1 MGFKATCHSL
11 RATAELPPSKL
22 SPPPSLSDADRASA
36 NFSASLPPPSPAA
49 NRSCCCRRCSSPS
62 PSCPPAF
69 PARRRGFF
77 ASATLVRTG
86 QEAGGGGAT
95 GAGRG
100 AAGAAGAEVRNDAAM
115 RFRAPTGNPS
125 ARRASS
131 SSSFSA
137 CRGRSRHSCAI
148 VSYLF
153 REPYMVDDV
162 RCANFGESVWE
173 QRMGARE
180 EMERQMAQKRPRW
193 ASQLAVS
200 CPQHCK
206 IVNARN
212 CQTRSPGLWLYPPAR
227 ATWRASQYRTAQAT
241 SPPRSSPPPP
251 APSSCPQHPSPA
263 PPS

>member
-153 REPYMVDDV
+153 REARTWLMM
-162 RCANFGESVWE
+162 C
-173 QRMGARE
+173 GAQTLASRSGS
-180 EMERQMAQKRPRW
+180 RGWAHVKRWRDRW
-193 ASQLAVS
+193 
-200 CPQHCK
+200 
-206 IVNARN
+206 
-212 CQTRSPGLWLYPPAR
+212 
-227 ATWRASQYRTAQAT
+227 
-241 SPPRSSPPPP
+241 PRSGRGGHRNWP
-251 APSSCPQHPSPA
+251 
-263 PPS
+263 